1 MVFEPPPILPGRKF
15 SNSFTLGAG
24 EVQSLGE
31 VISDVVTALAGM
43 EPEIEVRISIK
54 AKEGQDYAAA
64 NEILERL
71 SLVGNSN
78 STGPHFTCDLRVY

>member
-1 MVFEPPPILPGRKF
+1 VVLEPPPILPSRKF
-15 SNSFTLGAG
+15 SNSVTLGAG

-71 SLVGNSN
+71 KPSWRL
-78 STGPHFTCDLRVY
+78 

>member
-1 MVFEPPPILPGRKF
+1 MQGTPVILRVHEGGLSSAPII
-15 SNSFTLGAG
+15 SFCILG
-24 EVQSLGE
+24 S
-31 VISDVVTALAGM
+31 SDVVTALAGM

-71 SLVGNSN
+71 KPSWKL
-78 STGPHFTCDLRVY
+78 

>member
-1 MVFEPPPILPGRKF
+1 MVFEPPPVLPGPKF
-15 SNSFTLGAG
+15 SNSVTLAG

-43 EPEIEVRISIK
+43 ELEIEVRISIK

-71 SLVGNSN
+71 KPSCRL
-78 STGPHFTCDLRVY
+78 